1 MKKIFTKRFFGWAMS
16 LVMLTS
22 LLPAAAAASNEGIMT
37 IGTVYHSNQKLTK
50 DTNTRIPYLKF
61 NGVVDYDNFVPM
73 QVSWT
78 NPANSTVY
86 QAYCINPAYPGYGD
100 TADYGVDIEKFDNDC
115 IVDAGGSGGSGKRAG
130 DKSTAGNTISAFLE
144 GAVNYG
150 YPTVSAET
158 LLEGTAASYGVDQ
171 DELEYGAYLATKM
184 AIWSGIHTSYSI
196 NSWSVND
203 GLSGYSAVLKNKVL
217 AATRSIY
224 NKAGSH
230 TPHDGLSDVTFT
242 AGEPKKSGSN
252 YEVVYTIGNTDN
264 NVPNSEMYIENLN
277 GGAFPPGLT
286 IVDENGDEFETITT
300 SSGNARFVL
309 PAGTEEVTVII
320 PDPGEA
326 GTQVDLRLYA
336 QQMKKVLL
344 YGRSTKDAA
353 QSYVLAG
360 NHWDNPYDGFA
371 INQEYVPDEGIPETP
386 DTPDTS
392 TGSGDLVVLK
402 LDARD
407 NATPLA
413 GVTFDCYNSRG
424 QLIDTGTTNSSGKW
438 LPNIPGE
445 GTYTIVERD
454 SGDSY
459 QLTEPTT
466 IVITVPDDEKVTATF
481 RDYPDQT
488 VTMEKEDAETGKPV
502 SGVQY
507 EIVQIDGKG
516 AWRATGKTDGSG
528 KIEWDDVT
536 DGTYMVREVS
546 TVEGYILD
554 PTPQY
559 VTVRNGQAP
568 SLKFTNSKFPGLT
581 ITKVDKQTGES
592 IKDPAT
598 FKVEQIDGDY
608 ATTVE
613 TKGGTVNLKNLPV
626 GSYKITELAAPE
638 GYVVDSC
645 PGTVYLGK
653 DKSIQYVAYNL
664 KAPVL
669 TIEKIDKQ
677 TGDPV
682 PGTKFEVKKTDG
694 TKIGTVET
702 GKDGTVTIGMK
713 GSELGYL
720 KPGTYTV
727 TEVFVPEPYVL
738 SGEHQDIQLNAGDTK
753 SLMFA
758 NLEAPQITVQKY
770 DEETGDKLE
779 GAQFAIYEQSD
790 LSRPVAEGMTDKNGE
805 FTTGY
810 IAPGTY
816 VVTELNP
823 PPGYMFSDKT
833 SPDRVIVAKAGDGEI
848 IVKVDNIK
856 LPELTI
862 KKVDAVTKEPI
873 AGVTYSVGLV
883 DDTSVEPATVTTD
896 KEGMISLPGLA
907 AGTYEIKEIST
918 PHPYILN
925 DTPQRVKL
933 AGGDTKTLLFENIKL
948 PTLLIQKT
956 DATTNKGIPNTTYKI
971 EYEQAGGGIKTIGTF
986 KTDADGRIKLPYVE
1000 PGWYIITETIPAQGY
1015 QKPTNPVTR
1024 IYLDAGDNSYLST
1037 GNAVGSTGNAGTI
1050 NGTTS
1055 NNQEVS
1061 NKKLS
1066 ITSGADYAKVG
1077 DIVNYPLNSLVIKKA
1092 DANTGEMLDGATFEV
1107 YRITG
1112 ETSGQNGKLICTV
1125 TTDKSGVVVITGLEA
1140 GAYAVKEIKAPQNY
1154 VIAET
1159 YLQTVNLKADG
1170 TSVVEVI
1177 FRNYP
1182 YGAISINKVD
1192 GISRQPLEG
1201 ARFKVTTSAGA
1212 AVGSGEFETDAN
1224 GNILIGNLAP
1234 GSYVITE
1241 TAAPKG
1247 YVLSTQPVTVEVGT
1261 DGSTITKTFNN
1272 YKKGNLQIRKF
1283 DADTKALLE
1292 GATFKITDADGTVV
1306 GSANGIFTTDA
1317 GGTITLPELD
1327 KGTYIITETEAPKG
1341 YAVSANPSQKI
1352 EIDDTGKTYTVD
1364 FYNKK
1369 LGTLEIYKFDNETK
1383 APLAGATF
1391 RVEFGGKLIGNYTT
1405 DASGVVSIPGLA
1417 EGTYKVTE
1425 TSAPAGYALSE
1436 NSIQTVE
1443 VGTNGVFKVNFYNEK
1458 LANLQI
1464 RKFDS
1469 ETKELLAGAQFKVTY
1484 SDGTVVGDS
1493 NGIFTTNNSGVIMIT
1508 GVKQDTYKVTEIKA
1522 PTGYAISDTPTQT
1535 IKVDTEGV
1543 FTVDFYNDALANLQI
1558 RKFDADTKALL
1569 AGATFR
1575 ITYSD
1580 GTIVPGGS
1588 NGVFTTDES
1597 GVITLRDIKADTYTV
1612 TEIQAPAGY
1621 ALSENPTQ
1629 VVKVDTKG
1637 TFKVDFYNEALG
1649 NLVIRKFDEKTKDP
1663 LAGATFEVKHM
1674 DGTVVG
1680 NSNGLFT
1687 TDAKGTITLPKLEK
1701 GTYIITETKAP
1712 DGYALS
1718 EVNSKTITIDN
1729 EGTYTVDFYNKELKG
1744 VQIIK
1749 KDSQT
1754 GLPLKGA
1761 QFQIWQTGASTSTSV
1776 SSSTPAGKLIGT
1788 YTTDINGVIN
1798 VVLEEGTYE
1807 ILETKAPEGYQ
1818 IDNNKQDIVVRD
1830 GEQTSVTFTNT
1841 KILGLEII
1849 KIDADTKNPLQGA
1862 TFKVEKVNGEKVG
1875 TYTTDSNG
1883 HIMVSG
1889 LASGTYVVSETSA
1902 PAGYV
1907 LNSIPQTVTVSAGK
1921 VTTVTFE
1928 NSKKGGVVIQKLD
1941 SATDRPIEGC
1951 EFLITTFD
1959 GATVGV
1965 FETDRSGQ
1973 IHLPNLTDGTYIAK
1987 EMKAPAGYNLAAP
2000 KTFQVSSGRNPY
2012 LEGASNNQT
2021 VTIYNDPLG
2030 VSQII
2035 KTDAV
2040 TGKPVKGA
2048 VYVIAALNNGTGIYS
2063 QTVMAAGV
2071 NAANT
2076 MVNGLHTIIGR
2087 YETSENGIIN
2097 ISNLPEGWYTLQ
2109 EEKAPE
2115 GYERDATIYNFQ
2127 ITGNGRPTIIQLTNK
2142 PLMGRIALTKLSAD
2156 YNNNTGWDSGTPL
2169 AGAVYSILDS
2179 DGVEVDRITTGADGT
2194 AISSKLK
2201 VGTYTLKEVQAPDWY
2216 GINPNP
2222 LKVTIKKE
2230 GQVVSVV
2237 AKDPSINLM
2246 VGIKKTSDTKTCS
2259 WGDTINYYIT
2269 GVGNESNVSLDKFTV
2284 HDKLP
2289 DPKAAQIK
2297 YFDTGLWSKKYNFK
2311 VAYTTNL
2318 NTAYTYLPGTYSSDR
2333 HNHIDLYA
2341 GNMGL
2346 RSGEYVTQVKMEF
2359 QGSVAPGFK
2368 LVEAISMQM
2377 TAGSNFTNGYQ
2388 FTNYADVSGR
2398 WHDQYVTANS
2408 HWTIKM
2414 YGNPGKLPK
2423 TGW

>member
-1 MKKIFTKRFFGWAMS
+1 M
-16 LVMLTS
+16 
-22 LLPAAAAASNEGIMT
+22 
-37 IGTVYHSNQKLTK
+37 
-50 DTNTRIPYLKF
+50 
-61 NGVVDYDNFVPM
+61 
-73 QVSWT
+73 
-78 NPANSTVY
+78 
-86 QAYCINPAYPGYGD
+86 
-100 TADYGVDIEKFDNDC
+100 
-115 IVDAGGSGGSGKRAG
+115 
-130 DKSTAGNTISAFLE
+130 
-144 GAVNYG
+144 
-150 YPTVSAET
+150 
-158 LLEGTAASYGVDQ
+158 
-171 DELEYGAYLATKM
+171 
-184 AIWSGIHTSYSI
+184 
-196 NSWSVND
+196 
-203 GLSGYSAVLKNKVL
+203 
-217 AATRSIY
+217 
-224 NKAGSH
+224 
-230 TPHDGLSDVTFT
+230 
-242 AGEPKKSGSN
+242 
-252 YEVVYTIGNTDN
+252 
-264 NVPNSEMYIENLN
+264 
-277 GGAFPPGLT
+277 
-286 IVDENGDEFETITT
+286 
-300 SSGNARFVL
+300 
-309 PAGTEEVTVII
+309 
-320 PDPGEA
+320 
-326 GTQVDLRLYA
+326 
-336 QQMKKVLL
+336 
-344 YGRSTKDAA
+344 
-353 QSYVLAG
+353 
-360 NHWDNPYDGFA
+360 
-371 INQEYVPDEGIPETP
+371 
-386 DTPDTS
+386 
-392 TGSGDLVVLK
+392 
-402 LDARD
+402 
-407 NATPLA
+407 
-413 GVTFDCYNSRG
+413 
-424 QLIDTGTTNSSGKW
+424 
-438 LPNIPGE
+438 
-445 GTYTIVERD
+445 
-454 SGDSY
+454 
-459 QLTEPTT
+459 
-466 IVITVPDDEKVTATF
+466 
-481 RDYPDQT
+481 
-488 VTMEKEDAETGKPV
+488 
-502 SGVQY
+502 
-507 EIVQIDGKG
+507 
-516 AWRATGKTDGSG
+516 
-528 KIEWDDVT
+528 
-536 DGTYMVREVS
+536 
-546 TVEGYILD
+546 
-554 PTPQY
+554 
-559 VTVRNGQAP
+559 
-568 SLKFTNSKFPGLT
+568 
-581 ITKVDKQTGES
+581 
-592 IKDPAT
+592 
-598 FKVEQIDGDY
+598 
-608 ATTVE
+608 
-613 TKGGTVNLKNLPV
+613 
-626 GSYKITELAAPE
+626 
-638 GYVVDSC
+638 
-645 PGTVYLGK
+645 
-653 DKSIQYVAYNL
+653 
-664 KAPVL
+664 
-669 TIEKIDKQ
+669 
-677 TGDPV
+677 
-682 PGTKFEVKKTDG
+682 
-694 TKIGTVET
+694 
-702 GKDGTVTIGMK
+702 
-713 GSELGYL
+713 
-720 KPGTYTV
+720 
-727 TEVFVPEPYVL
+727 
-738 SGEHQDIQLNAGDTK
+738 
-753 SLMFA
+753 
-758 NLEAPQITVQKY
+758 
-770 DEETGDKLE
+770 
-779 GAQFAIYEQSD
+779 
-790 LSRPVAEGMTDKNGE
+790 
-805 FTTGY
+805 
-810 IAPGTY
+810 
-816 VVTELNP
+816 
-823 PPGYMFSDKT
+823 
-833 SPDRVIVAKAGDGEI
+833 
-848 IVKVDNIK
+848 
-856 LPELTI
+856 
-862 KKVDAVTKEPI
+862 
-873 AGVTYSVGLV
+873 
-883 DDTSVEPATVTTD
+883 
-896 KEGMISLPGLA
+896 
-907 AGTYEIKEIST
+907 
-918 PHPYILN
+918 
-925 DTPQRVKL
+925 
-933 AGGDTKTLLFENIKL
+933 
-948 PTLLIQKT
+948 
-956 DATTNKGIPNTTYKI
+956 
-971 EYEQAGGGIKTIGTF
+971 
-986 KTDADGRIKLPYVE
+986 
-1000 PGWYIITETIPAQGY
+1000 
-1015 QKPTNPVTR
+1015 
-1024 IYLDAGDNSYLST
+1024 
-1037 GNAVGSTGNAGTI
+1037 
-1050 NGTTS
+1050 
-1055 NNQEVS
+1055 
-1061 NKKLS
+1061 
-1066 ITSGADYAKVG
+1066 
-1077 DIVNYPLNSLVIKKA
+1077 NYPLNSLVIKKA

-1107 YRITG
+1107 IRVTG

-1140 GAYAVKEIKAPQNY
+1140 GAYAIKEIKAPQNY

-1159 YLQTVNLKADG
+1159 DMQTANLKADG

-1192 GISRQPLEG
+1192 GITRQPLEG
-1201 ARFKVTTSAGA
+1201 ATFKVTTSAGA
-1212 AVGSGEFETDAN
+1212 EVGSGEFKTDAN

-1241 TAAPKG
+1241 TAAPEG

-1292 GATFKITDADGTVV
+1292 GATFKVTDADGTVV
-1306 GSANGIFTTDA
+1306 GSNNGIFTTDA
-1317 GGTITLPELD
+1317 GGIVTLPELD
-1327 KGTYIITETEAPKG
+1327 KGTYIITETKAPNG
-1341 YAVSANPSQKI
+1341 YAVSENPSQKI

-1369 LGTLEIYKFDNETK
+1369 LGTLEIYKFDSETK
-1383 APLAGATF
+1383 EPLADATF
-1391 RVEFGGKLIGNYTT
+1391 KVEFGGKLIGTYRT
-1405 DASGVVSIPGLA
+1405 DASGAVSIPGLA
-1417 EGTYKVTE
+1417 AGTYKVTE
-1425 TSAPAGYALSE
+1425 TQAPTGYALSD

-1443 VGTNGVFKVNFYNEK
+1443 VGTNGVFKVH
-1458 LANLQI
+1458 
-1464 RKFDS
+1464 
-1469 ETKELLAGAQFKVTY
+1469 
-1484 SDGTVVGDS
+1484 
-1493 NGIFTTNNSGVIMIT
+1493 
-1508 GVKQDTYKVTEIKA
+1508 
-1522 PTGYAISDTPTQT
+1522 
-1535 IKVDTEGV
+1535 
-1543 FTVDFYNDALANLQI
+1543 FYNDALANLQI
-1558 RKFDADTKALL
+1558 RKFDADTKELL
-1569 AGATFR
+1569 AGARFR
-1575 ITYSD
+1575 ITSSN
-1580 GTIVPGGS
+1580 GKIVAGGS

-1629 VVKVDTKG
+1629 VIKVDTKG

-1649 NLVIRKFDEKTKDP
+1649 NLVIRKFDETTKDP
-1663 LAGATFEVKHM
+1663 LAGATFEVKRM

-1687 TDAKGTITLPKLEK
+1687 TDVTGTITLPKLEK

-1712 DGYALS
+1712 NGYALS

-1875 TYTTDSNG
+1875 TYTSDSNG

-1889 LASGTYVVSETSA
+1889 LASGAYVVTETSA

-1941 SATDRPIEGC
+1941 SATERPIEGC

-2012 LEGASNNQT
+2012 IEGASNNQ
-2021 VTIYNDPLG
+2021 VIKIYNDPLG

-2194 AISSKLK
+2194 AISGKLK

-2216 GINPNP
+2216 GINPNNI
-2222 LKVTIKKE
+2222 KVTIKKE

-2359 QGSVAPGFK
+2359 QGAVAPGFK

-2377 TAGSNFTNGYQ
+2377 IAGSNFTNGYQ

>member
-1 MKKIFTKRFFGWAMS
+1 MKKKFTKRFFGMAMS
-16 LVMLTS
+16 LVMLAS
-22 LLPAAAAASNEGIMT
+22 LLPASAVASNEGIMT
-37 IGTVYHSNQKLTK
+37 IGTVYHSNQRLTK
-50 DTNTRIPYLKF
+50 DTNVRIPFLKF

-100 TADYGVDIEKFDNDC
+100 TSDYGVDIEKFDNDC
-115 IVDAGGSGGSGKRAG
+115 IVDAGGSGGAGKTAG
-130 DKSTAGNTISAFLE
+130 AASSAGNTIAAFLE

-150 YPTVSAET
+150 YPTVSAEE
-158 LLEGTAASYGVDQ
+158 LLEGTASAYGVSQ

-203 GLSGYSAVLKNKVL
+203 TLSGYSTVLKNKVL

-224 NKAGSH
+224 NKAGNH

-252 YEVVYTIGNTDN
+252 YEVVYTIGNTGN
-264 NVPNSEMYIENLN
+264 NVPGSDMYIEMLS
-277 GGAFPPGLT
+277 GGSFPDGLT
-286 IVDENGDEFETITT
+286 VVDENGDEYPTIKTN
-300 SSGNARFVL
+300 SGNERFVL
-309 PAGTEEVTVII
+309 PEDTTEVTVVI
-320 PDPGEA
+320 PDPGA
-326 GTQVDLRLYA
+326 DGTQIDLRLYA
-336 QQMKKVLL
+336 QQMKKILL
-344 YGRSTKDAA
+344 YGRSTKHAA

-360 NHWDNPYDGFA
+360 NFWDNPYDGFA
-371 INQEYVPDEGIPETP
+371 INQEYVGNPEDPDTP
-386 DTPDTS
+386 STPSTPDTS

-466 IVITVPDDEKVTATF
+466 IVITVPDDETVTATF

-488 VTMEKEDAETGKPV
+488 VSMEKEDAETGKPI

-554 PTPQY
+554 QTPQY

-568 SLKFTNSKFPGLT
+568 SLKFTNSKYPGLT

-592 IKDPAT
+592 INDPAT

-677 TGDPV
+677 TGDAV

-713 GSELGYL
+713 GSDLGYL
-720 KPGTYTV
+720 EPGTYTV

-770 DEETGDKLE
+770 DEKTGDKLE

-862 KKVDAVTKEPI
+862 KKIDAVTKEPI
-873 AGVTYSVGLV
+873 PGVTYKVALV

-896 KEGMISLPGLA
+896 KDGIISLPGLA
-907 AGTYEIKEIST
+907 AGTYEITEIST

-933 AGGDTKTLLFENIKL
+933 VGGDTKTLLFENIML

-971 EYEQAGGGIKTIGTF
+971 EYEQKDGGIKAIGTF

-1024 IYLDAGDNSYLST
+1024 IYLDAGDNSYLTT
-1037 GNAVGSTGNAGTI
+1037 GNAVGSTGDVTN
-1050 NGTTS
+1050 
-1055 NNQEVS
+1055 NNQEL
-1061 NKKLS
+1061 NTTKLS
-1066 ITSGADYAKVG
+1066 ITSGTDYAKVG

-1107 YRITG
+1107 IRVTG

-1140 GAYAVKEIKAPQNY
+1140 GAYAIKEIKAPQNY

-1159 YLQTVNLKADG
+1159 DMQTANLKADG

-1192 GISRQPLEG
+1192 GITRQPLEG
-1201 ARFKVTTSAGA
+1201 ATFKVTTSAGA
-1212 AVGSGEFETDAN
+1212 EVGSGEFKTDAN

-1241 TAAPKG
+1241 TAAPEG

-1292 GATFKITDADGTVV
+1292 GATFKVTDADGTVV
-1306 GSANGIFTTDA
+1306 GSNNGIFTTDA
-1317 GGTITLPELD
+1317 GGIVTLPELD
-1327 KGTYIITETEAPKG
+1327 KGTYIITETKAPNG
-1341 YAVSANPSQKI
+1341 YAVSENPSQKI

-1369 LGTLEIYKFDNETK
+1369 LGTLEIYKFDSETK
-1383 APLAGATF
+1383 EPLADATF
-1391 RVEFGGKLIGNYTT
+1391 KVEFGGKLIGTYRT
-1405 DASGVVSIPGLA
+1405 DASGAVSIPGLA
-1417 EGTYKVTE
+1417 AGTYKVTE
-1425 TSAPAGYALSE
+1425 TQAPTGYALSD

-1443 VGTNGVFKVNFYNEK
+1443 VGTNGVFKVH
-1458 LANLQI
+1458 
-1464 RKFDS
+1464 
-1469 ETKELLAGAQFKVTY
+1469 
-1484 SDGTVVGDS
+1484 
-1493 NGIFTTNNSGVIMIT
+1493 
-1508 GVKQDTYKVTEIKA
+1508 
-1522 PTGYAISDTPTQT
+1522 
-1535 IKVDTEGV
+1535 
-1543 FTVDFYNDALANLQI
+1543 FYNDALANLQI
-1558 RKFDADTKALL
+1558 RKFDADTKELL
-1569 AGATFR
+1569 AGARFR
-1575 ITYSD
+1575 ITSSN
-1580 GTIVPGGS
+1580 GKIVAGGS

-1629 VVKVDTKG
+1629 VIKVDTKG

-1649 NLVIRKFDEKTKDP
+1649 NLVIRKFDETTKDP
-1663 LAGATFEVKHM
+1663 LAGATFEVKRM

-1687 TDAKGTITLPKLEK
+1687 TDVTGTITLPKLEK

-1712 DGYALS
+1712 NGYALS

-1875 TYTTDSNG
+1875 TYTSDSNG

-1889 LASGTYVVSETSA
+1889 LASGAYVVTETSA

-1941 SATDRPIEGC
+1941 SATERPIEGC

-2012 LEGASNNQT
+2012 IEGASNNQ
-2021 VTIYNDPLG
+2021 VIKIYNDPLG

-2194 AISSKLK
+2194 AISGKLK

-2216 GINPNP
+2216 GINPNNI
-2222 LKVTIKKE
+2222 KVTIKKE

-2359 QGSVAPGFK
+2359 QGAVAPGFK

-2377 TAGSNFTNGYQ
+2377 IAGSNFTNGYQ